1 MSAKNNSKQ
10 LKNMGAFANKRVGL
24 HTWIMYP
31 GVMKTL
37 MAMATPT
44 PPIPPRASK
53 RKRRNTQYHLYPSK
67 IAIISETTYSHS
79 VLTLQKFEEEGI
91 IRREK
96 IGRITTFT
104 LTRKGE
110 ELIRWFNE
118 FMNLLEMPPEGMTLR
133 EV

>member
-1 MSAKNNSKQ
+1 MSAKNSSKQ
-10 LKNMGAFANKRVGL
+10 LKNMGAFANKRISN
-24 HTWIMYP
+24 HTWIMFP

-37 MAMATPT
+37 LAMTTPL
-44 PPIPPRASK
+44 PKIPDRASK
-53 RKRRNTQYHLYPSK
+53 RKRRNVQYHLYPSK

-104 LTRKGE
+104 LTKKGE

-118 FMNLLEMPPEGMTLR
+118 FMTLLEMPRDGLTLK

>member
-10 LKNMGAFANKRVGL
+10 LKNMGAFANKRVGK
-24 HTWIMYP
+24 HTWIMFP

-37 MAMATPT
+37 MAMATPV
-44 PPIPPRASK
+44 PKMPARISK
-53 RKRRNTQYHLYPSK
+53 RGKRNPQYYLYPSK

-104 LTRKGE
+104 LTKKGE
-110 ELIRWFNE
+110 ELIRWFRE
-118 FMNLLEMPPEGMTLR
+118 FMTLLELPKNGLTLKQ
-133 EV
+133 V